1 MRILE
6 VTLKNFRPFYDEVN
20 VPLNI
25 EEDKPLIFII
35 GKNDRGKTAFL
46 EALKFCL
53 YGYEGSFQ
61 QINTKWRRAIN
72 RRAATEGDGETRVTV
87 EFIDNDTVYRVSRF
101 IEFEQVDDPDE
112 REPERSEVTVTI
124 PGGDGGEDETIIAQ
138 RDGEKE
144 YNQFMNNIL
153 PASASNF
160 FFFDGEEVGNR
171 YAGTQEEEEYSRED
185 IREAIETVL
194 GIQQIQKAIDDMDNN
209 ASYYNEQY
217 LEAESDRE
225 DLDEL
230 KDEKGELEDEL
241 SAQKT
246 QLDTEQQVLENKEE
260 ALEKVENKIADAVEL
275 VEKQDRIDDIDGL
288 LNGVDEEEADTD
300 EEEEGLYNIL
310 ERKKEELQ
318 DYHTH
323 FGSILIGV
331 ATSEVLDK
339 VQVEQTAEKEK
350 VINDLLK
357 PAVEKCLCGNEIG
370 EVEEEILEQS
380 LENFQSDSKQA
391 KYDLRQ
397 LASKHQDKLQE
408 SSDGRTIDKLKT
420 DYHELYSEVRNLE
433 ERIEDLEEEQADLEG
448 EIDEAAMSKS
458 DVEDLREEKSRI
470 KEEIGESNSN
480 IDNIEDEISR
490 LESEISSKEDR
501 IDSMGGATEEEER
514 YRRLRNLC
522 RKSRDA
528 WKEIKEGYVE
538 SRRKDV
544 QDYATE
550 VLRRLTNKGGV
561 YKGLEISENY
571 ELDVVT
577 SSGTRPLEEQDPSQG
592 ARQIIAYAF
601 IAGLNRWTARNA
613 PVVIDTPVGRLDPTH
628 KENLINYLP
637 EFKDQVIML
646 YQPDEFHKE
655 DLHKVKDQTSRHL
668 RIRQREG
675 DPKSSVVEPFEPE
688 IEDEPEALVQ

>member
-20 VPLNI
+20 IPLNI

-53 YGYEGSFQ
+53 YGYDGSFQ

-87 EFIDNDTVYRVSRF
+87 EFIDNDTVYRISRF

-160 FFFDGEEVGNR
+160 FFFDGEEV
-171 YAGTQEEEEYSRED
+171 A
-185 IREAIETVL
+185 
-194 GIQQIQKAIDDMDNN
+194 
-209 ASYYNEQY
+209 
-217 LEAESDRE
+217 
-225 DLDEL
+225 
-230 KDEKGELEDEL
+230 
-241 SAQKT
+241 
-246 QLDTEQQVLENKEE
+246 
-260 ALEKVENKIADAVEL
+260 
-275 VEKQDRIDDIDGL
+275 
-288 LNGVDEEEADTD
+288 
-300 EEEEGLYNIL
+300 
-310 ERKKEELQ
+310 
-318 DYHTH
+318 
-323 FGSILIGV
+323 ILIGV

-350 VINDLLK
+350 IINELLK

-370 EVEEEILEQS
+370 EDEEEILEQS
-380 LENFQSDSKQA
+380 LENFQSESKQA

-397 LASKHQDKLQE
+397 LASKHQDKLKE

-420 DYHELYSEVRNLE
+420 DYHELYRGVRNLE

-470 KEEIGESNSN
+470 KEEVGESNSTISN
-480 IDNIEDEISR
+480 VEDEISR

-522 RKSRDA
+522 RKSSDA
-528 WKEIKEGYVE
+528 WEEIKEGYVE

-628 KENLINYLP
+628 KDNLINYLP

-668 RIRQREG
+668 RIRQRDG
-675 DPKSSVVEPFEPE
+675 DPKSSIVEPFEPD